1 MEKTWWVDETQLDDD
16 QRQVIDLPPK
26 GSYVIKGPPGSG
38 KTNLLVLR
46 ANYLTHSGV
55 SNLAVIV
62 FNRTLCEFL
71 RSGGGSYKF
80 DPRKVVTAAQFF
92 QSLLAELGIRVT
104 RDNQTFTDFRTAL
117 VAELTE
123 QIKNG
128 RIPTI
133 HDAILLDEAQD
144 YLPAEIEVFSR
155 LTRDLFAVADSRQKI
170 YDGADSLP
178 VLETKVLSVIEL
190 KFHYRNG
197 IQICRLADQV
207 GARMTGGYDPIEPTA
222 NYPEV
227 QIPSKWDNH
236 VGNLAAQAA
245 LIVDALRLQ
254 RRTYSDELLG
264 VVCPRMSEVNDI
276 VEELRLAGLEAE
288 MTIQNYDDG
297 YQRLD
302 PGRPIWVS
310 TIHSAKGLE
319 FRALHVAGFDQVVK
333 FGTQQKRLA
342 FTAITRA
349 KTSLDLYHEDPL
361 PAYLQGA
368 IDYLRPV
375 SAPATIKKAFGY

>member
-26 GSYVIKGPPGSG
+26 GSYLIKGPPGSG

-92 QSLLAELGIRVT
+92 QSLLAELGIHVA
-104 RDNQTFTDFRTAL
+104 RDNQTFAEFRTAL

-128 RIPTI
+128 RIPKI

-144 YLPAEIEVFSR
+144 YLPDEIEVFNR
-155 LTRDLFAVADSRQKI
+155 LTRDLFVVADSRQKI

-190 KFHYRNG
+190 KYHYRNG

-207 GARMTGGYDPIEPTA
+207 GTRMTGGYDPI
-222 NYPEV
+222 
-227 QIPSKWDNH
+227 
-236 VGNLAAQAA
+236 
-245 LIVDALRLQ
+245 
-254 RRTYSDELLG
+254 
-264 VVCPRMSEVNDI
+264 
-276 VEELRLAGLEAE
+276 
-288 MTIQNYDDG
+288 
-297 YQRLD
+297 
-302 PGRPIWVS
+302 
-310 TIHSAKGLE
+310 
-319 FRALHVAGFDQVVK
+319 
-333 FGTQQKRLA
+333 
-342 FTAITRA
+342 
-349 KTSLDLYHEDPL
+349 
-361 PAYLQGA
+361 
-368 IDYLRPV
+368 
-375 SAPATIKKAFGY
+375 